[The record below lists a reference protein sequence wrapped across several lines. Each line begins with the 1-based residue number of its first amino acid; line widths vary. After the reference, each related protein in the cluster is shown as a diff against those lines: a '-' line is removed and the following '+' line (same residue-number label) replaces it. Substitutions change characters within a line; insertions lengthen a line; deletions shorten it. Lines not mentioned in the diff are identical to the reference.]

1 MDSAPSTGQ
10 WIIPDS
16 RVINQPNPKLW
27 EIRSGHQV
35 YLTALART
43 SPKNGP
49 ALTVTGAIPD
59 LDHYNGRGG
68 RIFPLWADASASI
81 SNVRPKLL
89 SFLSSR
95 WEKEVGPDA
104 LAAYVVAVAAHP
116 AFTKRFRTDLATPE
130 LHIPLTADRSIF
142 EDAVRIGRRVIWLQT
157 FGDRMVD
164 PSDGRPGGPPRMPH
178 DRAPTIPKD
187 GAVPQDESGM
197 PDSIDYDASK
207 KRLLVG
213 KGFVENIESAVWKY
227 EVSGKQ
233 VLIQWFSYRK
243 KNRERPIIGDR
254 RPPSPLGDIQP
265 ECWLAE
271 YTTELINVLNVLGLL
286 VELEPMQRELL
297 ERVCTGP
304 TLSNGEIQTAGVFEL
319 PSQMSRSSR
328 QRKGQIGK
336 GKQSHRKA

>member
-227 EVSGKQ
+227 EVSGQ
-233 VLIQWFSYRK
+233 AGANPVVQLQK
-243 KNRERPIIGDR
+243 KEPRTADNRG
-254 RPPSPLGDIQP
+254 PSATVSAWRYP
-265 ECWLAE
+265 
-271 YTTELINVLNVLGLL
+271 
-286 VELEPMQRELL
+286 
-297 ERVCTGP
+297 
-304 TLSNGEIQTAGVFEL
+304 AGVL
-319 PSQMSRSSR
+319 A
-328 QRKGQIGK
+328 G
-336 GKQSHRKA
+336 